1 MRSERHVA
9 TPDCHTL
16 QRVNWARLFLFLPA
30 IKIEIENSLEMAL
43 SEAKSSGAWQSH
55 FWQCGTL
62 RLLKMTHK
70 MPSYISCLRAGS
82 DLTSLCFGCGFG
94 FVFVL
99 CVFCSG
105 LLCWFCFVVCFFCWD
120 RSWTVYRSS
129 PVLAWPFGVFFGVLF
144 LCFVLSHSQNDT
156 GDVIM
161 HVIS

>member
-105 LLCWFCFVVCFFCWD
+105 LLCWFCFVVCFFVGTAHGLCIGPHQCS
-120 RSWTVYRSS
+120 RGPLVCF
-129 PVLAWPFGVFFGVLF
+129 LVF
-144 LCFVLSHSQNDT
+144 CFVFCFEPFSE
-156 GDVIM
+156 
-161 HVIS
+161 